1 MTPVA
6 NRFPRRLRVTLAVG
20 PLAVL
25 ALFYAWPFA
34 TVLARALAPSA
45 FGDTLGRGL
54 TWRVLWFTTW
64 QAVVSTIITV
74 TLGLFPAH
82 VVARYD
88 FAGRRVLDGLL
99 AAVFVLPTVVM
110 GAAVLALLPRPF
122 ERGVVAI
129 VVAHVLFNLA
139 VVVRTVGAALA
150 AVPLDAEAAAA
161 TLGAS
166 PTQAWR
172 HVTLPRLWP
181 SVLAAASVVFVF
193 TFTSFGVV
201 RVLGG
206 GGRATIEV
214 EIWRQATQ
222 FGNIGAAAVLTA
234 AQLLVVGL
242 VVAAL
247 ARGQRRSVVVLDP
260 RRRTSRRRATT
271 PGQRLLV
278 ATVGVVTV
286 LLAGGPLVALV
297 ERSLRTS
304 SGYSLTAWTHLGD
317 VELRP
322 GISIGIDAVAS
333 LRASLQAMVIAVVLA
348 VVVGAMAAVAISM
361 AGSWSTFIDTTV
373 ALPIATSAVT
383 VGLGLLITFDTR
395 PFDWRASWWLLP
407 VGHALVALPFVVR
420 TVLPAIRSVDP
431 RRIEAAATL
440 GASPVR
446 AWLTGVGPVLRRPV
460 TAAAGLAGAIS
471 LGEFGATS
479 LLSRSGRET
488 MPVAI
493 ERLLGRSG
501 TAVQA
506 QGYVLAVILAA
517 ATVAVV
523 MAVEIGLDRK

>member
-1 MTPVA
+1 MTPAA
-6 NRFPRRLRVTLAVG
+6 NRLPRRLRLTLALT

-25 ALFYAWPFA
+25 AVFYAWPLA
-34 TVLARALAPSA
+34 TVLLRALAPSVVS
-45 FGDTLGRGL
+45 DTLGRGL

-64 QAVVSTIITV
+64 QAVVSTVLTV
-74 TLGLFPAH
+74 VIGLFPAH
-82 VVARYD
+82 VMARYE

-110 GAAVLALLPRPF
+110 GAAVLALLPRSI

-150 AVPLDAEAAAA
+150 AIPLDAEAAAA

-166 PTQAWR
+166 PARAWR
-172 HVTLPRLWP
+172 HVTFPRLRP
-181 SVLAAASVVFVF
+181 AILAAASVVFVF

-206 GGRATIEV
+206 GSRATVEV

-222 FGNIGAAAVLTA
+222 FGNVGAAAVLTVG
-234 AQLLVVGL
+234 QLLVVGL
-242 VVAAL
+242 VVAGL
-247 ARGQRRSVVVLDP
+247 AQGQRRSVVVLDP
-260 RRRTSRRRATT
+260 RRRTSRQPARTT
-271 PGQRLLV
+271 GQRLLV
-278 ATVGVVTV
+278 TAVALLTALVV
-286 LLAGGPLVALV
+286 AGPLGALV

-304 SGYSLTAWTHLGD
+304 SGYSLGAWRHLGS

-322 GISIGIDAVAS
+322 GISIGVDPVAS
-333 LRASLQAMVIAVVLA
+333 LLASLQAMAVAVILA

-361 AGSWSTFIDTTV
+361 AGSWSTFIDTAV

-383 VGLGLLITFDTR
+383 VGLGLLITFDTP

-440 GASPVR
+440 GAGPAR
-446 AWLTGVGPVLRRPV
+446 AWLTGVGPVLRRPL
-460 TAAAGLAGAIS
+460 TGAAGLAGAIS

-501 TAVQA
+501 AALQA
-506 QGYVLAVILAA
+506 QGYVLAVILAV
-517 ATVAVV
+517 ATVVVVLAVD
-523 MAVEIGLDRK
+523 MGLDR